1 MGRQSRKLQPAMSLF
16 VAVVVNR
23 CLFKNHASLQ
33 RRFVMATALVRIGKV
48 HVICALLDFFG
59 LEKIDEK
66 NRETERKIDHFTST
80 KYSIHGLFW
89 RCEDPLTCSPIVSPQ
104 CRPLSRH

>member
-33 RRFVMATALVRIGKV
+33 RRFVMATALVLIGKDSRDL
-48 HVICALLDFFG
+48 CTCGLFLD
-59 LEKIDEK
+59 LKRSTRK
-66 NRETERKIDHFTST
+66 TERERERLIILLVRNTPFM
-80 KYSIHGLFW
+80 G
-89 RCEDPLTCSPIVSPQ
+89 CSGGVRILLPAVP
-104 CRPLSRH
+104 